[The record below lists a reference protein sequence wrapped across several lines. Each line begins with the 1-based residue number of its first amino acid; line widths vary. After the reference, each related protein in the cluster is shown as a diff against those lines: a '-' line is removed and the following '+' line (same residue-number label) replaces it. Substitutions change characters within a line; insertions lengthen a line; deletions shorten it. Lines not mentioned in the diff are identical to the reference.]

1 MINLLELRHFKCFE
15 LLRLPLGRL
24 TVLSG
29 TNASGK
35 SSVLQ
40 ALVLLHQTMRDHE
53 WADRLTLN
61 GNVIQAGTVLDI
73 VDQVSGGNRFEIGLG
88 HDVARCR
95 WAFVGD
101 RKDMSAHLDEIS
113 IDDHIVSA
121 SETLRWLMPIGKAGA
136 PLDIALALRDLIY
149 ITAERDGPREV
160 YPVLDE
166 FGFQS
171 VGSRGE
177 YAVST
182 LLHRSGDRV
191 GSELIVRGTA
201 PTLVR
206 QVEARLDSFFPG
218 CRLQLQQVQH
228 VNAATLRIKISE
240 ETDFLRP
247 VHCGFGI
254 TQILPIIVA
263 ILSARAHS
271 RTYDVEPMRKGE
283 LISGGATENVAE
295 AQLPYRHSDDGSSPI
310 VLIENPEVHLHPAG
324 QAKMGEFLAE
334 AAHAGVQVIAE
345 THSDHVLNGI
355 RRAVKSGRV
364 AAEDVAVHFFRD
376 RFAYD
381 SQVLT
386 PTIDSTGGIDV
397 WPEGFFDQ
405 FDKDLNYFAGWSE

>member
-1 MINLLELRHFKCFE
+1 MLKLLELKHFKCFE
-15 LLRLPLGRL
+15 LLKLPLGKL

-29 TNASGK
+29 LNASGK

-61 GNVIQAGTVLDI
+61 GNVTQSGTLSDI
-73 VDQVSGGNRFEIGLG
+73 VDQVSGGGRFEIGLS
-88 HDVARCR
+88 HDVASCK
-95 WAFVGD
+95 WAFIGD
-101 RKDMSAHLDEIS
+101 RRDMSAQLDKVS
-113 IDDHIVSA
+113 IDDHIVHA
-121 SETLRWLMPIGKAGA
+121 PETLRWLLPIGTNDA
-136 PLDIALALRDLIY
+136 PLAIAHSVRDLTY

-182 LLHRSGDRV
+182 LLHGSGDRV
-191 GSELIVRGTA
+191 DSELIVHGTA

-218 CRLQLQQVQH
+218 CRLQLQQVQY

-263 ILSARAHS
+263 ILSARAQS
-271 RTYDVEPMRKGE
+271 RTADVEAMRKGE
-283 LISGGATENVAE
+283 LSRGGTTENVAD
-295 AQLPYRHSDDGSSPI
+295 AQLQNRRSSDGSSPI

-334 AAHAGVQVIAE
+334 AAHAGVQIIAE
-345 THSDHVLNGI
+345 THSDHVLNGV
-355 RRAVKSGRV
+355 RRAVKSGSV
-364 AAEDVAVHFFRD
+364 SADDVALHFFRD
-376 RFAYD
+376 RFSHE

-386 PTIDSTGGIDV
+386 PIIDSAGGIDV

-405 FDKDLNYFAGWSE
+405 FDKDLNYFAGWGE

>member
-1 MINLLELRHFKCFE
+1 MLNLLELKHFKCFE
-15 LLRLPLGRL
+15 LLRLPLGKL
-24 TVLSG
+24 TILSG
-29 TNASGK
+29 LNASGK

-61 GNVIQAGTVLDI
+61 GNVTQTGTVSDI

-88 HDVARCR
+88 HDVARCA

-101 RKDMSAHLDEIS
+101 RRDMSAHLDGIS
-113 IDDHIVSA
+113 IDDQTVRA
-121 SETLRWLMPIGKAGA
+121 PETLRWLMPVGTVGA
-136 PLDIALALRDLIY
+136 PLDIALALRDLTY

-160 YPVLDE
+160 YPILDE
-166 FGFQS
+166 FGFHS

-191 GSELIVRGTA
+191 DSELNVHGTA

-218 CRLQLQQVQH
+218 CRLQLQQVQY
-228 VNAATLRIKISE
+228 VNAATLRIKVSE
-240 ETDFLRP
+240 ETEFLRP

-263 ILSARAHS
+263 ILSARAQS
-271 RTYDVEPMRKGE
+271 RTTSVEPRRKGGQRV
-283 LISGGATENVAE
+283 GGNVENSVE
-295 AQLPYRHSDDGSSPI
+295 SLPRNQHSSIGRSP
-310 VLIENPEVHLHPAG
+310 VVMIENPEVHLHPAG

-334 AAHAGVQVIAE
+334 AAHAGVQIIAE
-345 THSDHVLNGI
+345 THSDHVLNGV

-364 AAEDVAVHFFRD
+364 LADDVALHFFRD
-376 RFAYD
+376 RFSHE

-405 FDKDLNYFAGWSE
+405 FDKDLNYFAGWGE